1 MVKTFRKP
9 WFGIAIPCAIIGFL
23 GYGSQL
29 MIFNKY
35 PLEENQR
42 KIFNLELFA
51 LWISYYIAIIT
62 PPGSPDK
69 ETNVQQNNRY
79 KIWNNYCE
87 KCMCQ
92 KPERTHHCKTCN
104 VCVLAMD
111 HHCPWTM
118 NCVGLYNFAPFM
130 RFLFCILLSTSTL
143 LWYLGKQWSMLY
155 KLRNS
160 YSLSLQYLDVAVL
173 LIMSVLDFLVMFSI
187 GALFFRCVNNEFLR
201 GMTQIETWE
210 MDRIETLALNDKL
223 MPLLLMNVSSVF
235 NVDIS
240 KNEQWAVVYYN
251 LLKKSKRWFANDYVS
266 FPYDNGFFENI
277 STFMGPL
284 YSWFIPWGKSS
295 VNPSIGFPKN
305 DVAKIE
311 IEEESVPIDDNHLI
325 DLVLSLPW
333 PPEGLKQ
340 EKINE
345 KTEDFLDLV
354 KDSLPEEF
362 DIDEKYLQINKKVV
376 DQRLYL
382 NRNEYYN
389 EFGEDLSYFGVEE

>member
-51 LWISYYIAIIT
+51 LWISYYLAIIT

-173 LIMSVLDFLVMFSI
+173 LIMSVLDFLVLFSI

-311 IEEESVPIDDNHLI
+311 IEEETLPIDDNHLI

-333 PPEGLKQ
+333 PPDGLKQ

-345 KTEDFLDLV
+345 KTEEL
-354 KDSLPEEF
+354 S
-362 DIDEKYLQINKKVV
+362 
-376 DQRLYL
+376 RL
-382 NRNEYYN
+382 
-389 EFGEDLSYFGVEE
+389 S

>member
-1 MVKTFRKP
+1 MVKTFKNP
-9 WFGIAIPCAIIGFL
+9 WFGIAIPCVIIGFL

-29 MIFNKY
+29 MIFKKY

-51 LWISYYIAIIT
+51 LWISYYIAIVT
-62 PPGSPDK
+62 PPGSPNK
-69 ETNVQQNNRY
+69 ETSIQQNNQY
-79 KIWNNYCE
+79 KIWDNYCE

-92 KPERTHHCKTCN
+92 KPERTHHCKVCN
-104 VCVLAMD
+104 ICVLAMD

-130 RFLFCILLSTSTL
+130 RFLFFILLSTSTL
-143 LWYLGKQWSMLY
+143 LWYLGKQWSILY

-160 YSLSLQYLDVAVL
+160 HSIDIQYLDVAVL
-173 LIMSVLDFLVMFSI
+173 LIMSVSDFLVLFSI

-210 MDRIETLALNDKL
+210 MDRVETLALNDKL

-235 NVDIS
+235 NIDIS
-240 KNEQWAVVYYN
+240 KNEQWAVAYYN

-277 STFMGPL
+277 ATFMGPL
-284 YSWFIPWGKSS
+284 YSWFIPWGKST
-295 VNPSIGFPKN
+295 VIPSIGFSKN
-305 DVAKIE
+305 DIAKIE
-311 IEEESVPIDDNHLI
+311 AVEETVPIDDNRLI

-345 KTEDFLDLV
+345 RTEDFLNLV
-354 KDSLPEEF
+354 RDSLPEEF
-362 DIDEKYLQINKKVV
+362 DVDEAYLKNNKKVV
-376 DQRLYL
+376 DKRLYL

>member
-1 MVKTFRKP
+1 
-9 WFGIAIPCAIIGFL
+9 
-23 GYGSQL
+23 
-29 MIFNKY
+29 
-35 PLEENQR
+35 
-42 KIFNLELFA
+42 
-51 LWISYYIAIIT
+51 
-62 PPGSPDK
+62 
-69 ETNVQQNNRY
+69 
-79 KIWNNYCE
+79 
-87 KCMCQ
+87 
-92 KPERTHHCKTCN
+92 
-104 VCVLAMD
+104 
-111 HHCPWTM
+111 
-118 NCVGLYNFAPFM
+118 
-130 RFLFCILLSTSTL
+130 
-143 LWYLGKQWSMLY
+143 
-155 KLRNS
+155 
-160 YSLSLQYLDVAVL
+160 
-173 LIMSVLDFLVMFSI
+173 MSVLDFLVLFSI

-311 IEEESVPIDDNHLI
+311 IEEETLPIDDNHLI

-333 PPEGLKQ
+333 PPDGLKQ